1 MLDSR
6 AQTESRETAMMAH
19 LQESIFNEG
28 GTNYSRLSLFFL
40 SLSLAH
46 ALSLSLSLFLSPLWA
61 CCASLS
67 LSISPPVGLLWAH
80 KIFQKI
86 PEDSREIPAI
96 SALEECGTGPMTTRV
111 ALVCWCYASLLRSD
125 TMNEGEAR

>member
-1 MLDSR
+1 
-6 AQTESRETAMMAH
+6 MMAH

-40 SLSLAH
+40 SRSLSH
-46 ALSLSLSLFLSPLWA
+46 ALSLSLSLSLSPLWA

-86 PEDSREIPAI
+86 PEDSLEIRAI
-96 SALEECGTGPMTTRV
+96 SALEECGMGPVTTRV